1 MATRSGAPVLFMGD
15 RAGVATVLATIPPA
29 SAHDHPEV
37 AAALAFRSYIVGD
50 PAGVAT
56 MAQFAEAKL
65 ASLPAGRRDL
75 ATVTLRVAESAQ
87 SHRGGDSPAALAAS
101 IEAETILSR
110 LSESEAHAWAIARP
124 AVAGIRATAELWS
137 GNVEGASTLMSS
149 VAVQAPDT
157 IRRGYQGTYFLG
169 IWALAEAL
177 RGVAIPSSR
186 ARALEALDIARDAGR
201 LHVHESQYAWL
212 ALTVAELSRGDV
224 AAARAGLEGCRE
236 AGAAGLNANLVTA
249 SRLLGARVDLASG
262 DLASARRTLA
272 DVGTRLA
279 RREGVSLM
287 ARVATDASVDL
298 ELAAGAPDRA
308 RAVLAAHDAAMPA
321 SRDLVAISRARV
333 LLASASA
340 EQAMAC
346 VAHLLDR
353 HGAVASNA
361 WMIVSQAEDHLRHDA
376 RAIEAFA
383 RALDEAE
390 EQEFLL
396 PFVQPQRWLTT
407 ALRRHSYVVG
417 THHDFIERALALT
430 TGARGVPDVTDAVV
444 APSVLTEREL
454 AVIAYLPTMSSN
466 TEIADQLSISVNTVK
481 QHLKSAYRKLGVT
494 TRRDAVR
501 VAREKGLLPT

>member
-1 MATRSGAPVLFMGD
+1 
-15 RAGVATVLATIPPA
+15 
-29 SAHDHPEV
+29 
-37 AAALAFRSYIVGD
+37 
-50 PAGVAT
+50 
-56 MAQFAEAKL
+56 
-65 ASLPAGRRDL
+65 
-75 ATVTLRVAESAQ
+75 
-87 SHRGGDSPAALAAS
+87 
-101 IEAETILSR
+101 
-110 LSESEAHAWAIARP
+110 
-124 AVAGIRATAELWS
+124 
-137 GNVEGASTLMSS
+137 
-149 VAVQAPDT
+149 
-157 IRRGYQGTYFLG
+157 
-169 IWALAEAL
+169 
-177 RGVAIPSSR
+177 
-186 ARALEALDIARDAGR
+186 
-201 LHVHESQYAWL
+201 
-212 ALTVAELSRGDV
+212 
-224 AAARAGLEGCRE
+224 
-236 AGAAGLNANLVTA
+236 
-249 SRLLGARVDLASG
+249 
-262 DLASARRTLA
+262 
-272 DVGTRLA
+272 
-279 RREGVSLM
+279 
-287 ARVATDASVDL
+287 
-298 ELAAGAPDRA
+298 
-308 RAVLAAHDAAMPA
+308 
-321 SRDLVAISRARV
+321 
-333 LLASASA
+333 
-340 EQAMAC
+340 MAC

-430 TGARGVPDVTDAVV
+430 SGSRGVPDVTDAVV